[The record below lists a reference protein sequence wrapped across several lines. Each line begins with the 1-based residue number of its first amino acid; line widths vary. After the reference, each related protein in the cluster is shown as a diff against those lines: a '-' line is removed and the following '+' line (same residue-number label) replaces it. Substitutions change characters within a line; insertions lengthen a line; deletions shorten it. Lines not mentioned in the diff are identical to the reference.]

1 MSKGQKQPIHKPQ
14 TYANKHMKGLPA
26 LSRKC
31 KLKQDIISCLRDWQK
46 ISNLATQACTIIL
59 ENNLAIIID

>member
-31 KLKQDIISCLRDWQK
+31 KLKQGIISCLRDWQK
-46 ISNLATQACTIIL
+46 NFKSCNTGTYNYFG
-59 ENNLAIIID
+59 E